1 MQNDFL
7 IIASQENIFLF
18 QISVHVAQ
26 VSIFSVVSDDLS
38 TKPTINTN
46 QRGLFALIFLSVKK
60 RNAVYHNSY
69 GLFCSRNA
77 KRLRK
82 NMEKKE
88 QKYQKLFAELA
99 EYERAGIRM
108 EIDGIPASPLQIVSA
123 HMVREESGYMRD
135 YVAGDDGIVRELN
148 FYHIK
153 T

>member
-1 MQNDFL
+1 
-7 IIASQENIFLF
+7 
-18 QISVHVAQ
+18 
-26 VSIFSVVSDDLS
+26 
-38 TKPTINTN
+38 
-46 QRGLFALIFLSVKK
+46 
-60 RNAVYHNSY
+60 
-69 GLFCSRNA
+69 
-77 KRLRK
+77 
-82 NMEKKE
+82 MEKKE

-153 T
+153 N